1 MANPEGAKLLG
12 GMLEK
17 MQQSNQNPD
26 DDDPQ
31 KGMKAMASKIDPAAA
46 QKMMMGFTVKRMLG
60 FGSVPKEQVLAIN
73 QMLNQIKK

>member
-1 MANPEGAKLLG
+1 
-12 GMLEK
+12 
-17 MQQSNQNPD
+17 
-26 DDDPQ
+26 
-31 KGMKAMASKIDPAAA
+31 MASKIDPAAA